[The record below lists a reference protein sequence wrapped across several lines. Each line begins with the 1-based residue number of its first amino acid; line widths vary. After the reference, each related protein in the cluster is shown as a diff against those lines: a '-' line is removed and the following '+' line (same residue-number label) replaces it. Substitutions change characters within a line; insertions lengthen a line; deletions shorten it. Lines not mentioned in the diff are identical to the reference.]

1 MKVRNGALSMMF
13 FMPAA
18 LFMLVFLVLPILRLL
33 RDSFFHIDLMD
44 PAAREFVGLANYIDS
59 LSSKR
64 FLASLWN
71 TVIYIVTAVGIE
83 FLIGLTLALLLSN
96 AFKGSQILRTI
107 LLTPLM
113 LAPLVSGLIW
123 KFMLNDQF
131 GIINWT
137 LYKIGIISDPH
148 QILWLSDSR
157 FSLLSTIIADI
168 WLTTPFIMLVL
179 LAGIQGISKSLYES
193 ADIDGANKWHKFR
206 YITIPCLIPVASVA
220 LLIRIIDAART
231 FDIVWVLTQGG
242 PGFSSELLST
252 YMYKTLTR
260 YGQVGHSSAMAVIF
274 IIILLVLSSFF
285 IAKIW
290 SPRKKNA
297 W

>member
-18 LFMLVFLVLPILRLL
+18 LFMLVFLVFPILLLL

-137 LYKIGIISDPH
+137 LYKIGIISGPH
-148 QILWLSDSR
+148 QILWLSDSSY
-157 FSLLSTIIADI
+157 SLLSTIIADI

-297 W
+297 

>member
-1 MKVRNGALSMMF
+1 MNLRNSTLSTLF
-13 FMPAA
+13 FLPAA
-18 LFMLVFLVLPILRLL
+18 MFMLVFLLYPITLL
-33 RDSFFHIDLMD
+33 VKDSFYHIDLIN
-44 PAAREFVGLANYIDS
+44 PSVKKFVGIANYIDS
-59 LSSKR
+59 LSSER
-64 FLASLWN
+64 FLKALWN
-71 TVIYIVTAVGIE
+71 TVVYIGVAVGVE
-83 FLIGLTLALLLSN
+83 FILGLILALLLSH
-96 AFKGSQILRTI
+96 AFKGSQVIRT
-107 LLTPLM
+107 LLLSPLM

-131 GIINWT
+131 GIFNWM
-137 LYKIGIISDPH
+137 LYKIGILSDPH

-157 FSLLSTIIADI
+157 YAIYSTIIADI

-179 LAGIQGISKSLYES
+179 LAGIQGIPKTLYES

-206 YITIPCLIPVASVA
+206 YITVPSLIPVASVA

-260 YGQVGHSSAMAVIF
+260 YGQVGQSSAMAVIF
-274 IIILLVLSSFF
+274 IILLLILSSFF
-285 IAKIW
+285 ISKIW
-290 SPRKKNA
+290 SPSKNNS
-297 W
+297 

>member
-1 MKVRNGALSMMF
+1 MKVRNGALSTMF

-18 LFMLVFLVLPILRLL
+18 LFMLVFLVFPILLLL

-44 PAAREFVGLANYIDS
+44 PTAREFVGLANYIDS

-64 FLASLWN
+64 FLTSLWN

-297 W
+297 

>member
-1 MKVRNGALSMMF
+1 MKVRNGALSTMF

-18 LFMLVFLVLPILRLL
+18 LFMLVFLVFPILLLL

-64 FLASLWN
+64 FLTSLWN

-297 W
+297 

>member
-1 MKVRNGALSMMF
+1 MKLKNGALSTMF

-18 LFMLVFLVLPILRLL
+18 LFMGVFLVYPIFLL
-33 RDSFFHIDLMD
+33 IKDSFFQIDLMN
-44 PAAREFVGLANYIDS
+44 PAVREFVGFSNYIDTLIS
-59 LSSKR
+59 DR
-64 FLASLWN
+64 FLKALWN
-71 TVIYIVTAVGIE
+71 TVVYIVVAVGVE
-83 FLIGLTLALLLSN
+83 FIIGLILALLLSH
-96 AFKGSQILRTI
+96 AFKGSQIIRTV
-107 LLTPLM
+107 LLSPLM

-157 FSLLSTIIADI
+157 FALFSTIIADI

-179 LAGIQGISKSLYES
+179 LAGIQGISKSLYEA

-206 YITIPCLIPVASVA
+206 YITVPSLIPVASVA

-260 YGQVGHSSAMAVIF
+260 YGQVGQSSAMAVIF
-274 IIILLVLSSFF
+274 IMILLVLSSFF
-285 IAKIW
+285 ISKIW

-297 W
+297 

>member
-1 MKVRNGALSMMF
+1 MNLRNSTLSTLF
-13 FMPAA
+13 FLPAA
-18 LFMLVFLVLPILRLL
+18 MFMLVFLLYPITLL
-33 RDSFFHIDLMD
+33 VKDSFYHIDLMN
-44 PAAREFVGLANYIDS
+44 PSVKEFVGLANYIDS
-59 LSSKR
+59 LSSER
-64 FLASLWN
+64 FLKALWN
-71 TVIYIVTAVGIE
+71 TVVYIGVAVGVE
-83 FLIGLTLALLLSN
+83 FILGLILALLLSH
-96 AFKGSQILRTI
+96 AFKGSQVIRT
-107 LLTPLM
+107 LLLSPLM

-131 GIINWT
+131 GIFNWV
-137 LYKIGIISDPH
+137 LYKIGILSDPH

-157 FSLLSTIIADI
+157 YAIYSTIIADI

-179 LAGIQGISKSLYES
+179 LAGIQGIPKTLYES

-206 YITIPCLIPVASVA
+206 YITVPSLIPVASVA

-260 YGQVGHSSAMAVIF
+260 YGQVGQSSAMAVIF
-274 IIILLVLSSFF
+274 IILLLILSSFF
-285 IAKIW
+285 ISKIW
-290 SPRKKNA
+290 SPKKNHS
-297 W
+297 